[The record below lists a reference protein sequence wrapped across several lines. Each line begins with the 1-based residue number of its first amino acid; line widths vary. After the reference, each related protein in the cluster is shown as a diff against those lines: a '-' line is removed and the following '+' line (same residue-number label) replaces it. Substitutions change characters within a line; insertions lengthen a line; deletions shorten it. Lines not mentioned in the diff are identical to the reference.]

1 MTVRRI
7 AVVGSGQRVVQTALP
22 VLATLTERYELAG
35 VFSRRAKTISAGDAA
50 HDVEPLEALDAAR
63 MTEIDALY
71 LVVSKPAVP
80 EVLTRLAAAAPSGVD
95 LLIETPV
102 LLPRHLARVG
112 LLRAFRSVSV
122 TEDCLTLPLIDAARA
137 CAASGALGRV
147 RTVTLDRSGYAYHG
161 IAMLKALH
169 GAERVISARRVS
181 AGEGHWRRDYRFANG
196 ARGVVLEPRDY
207 SRGRLIVEGES
218 AVLCDHDRGA
228 TRDLAVEVEL
238 DAGVPAA
245 FRAGDARRDLDAAE
259 RSLMGEPGEGETPW
273 RWMDGMKRA
282 GFRRL
287 LLELAEGRAAY
298 PALAALDDALV
309 DYHLEKLGRYRSNPI
324 SSAGGLV
331 VGGLARGLKPAR
343 RDWTL
348 PEPLARALG

>member
-1 MTVRRI
+1 MRRI

-22 VLATLTERYELAG
+22 VLATLSERFELAG
-35 VFSRRAKTISAGDAA
+35 VFSRRAKTISARGAA
-50 HDVEPLEALDAAR
+50 YEVEPLEALDAAR

-80 EVLTRLAAAAPSGVD
+80 EVLTRLAAAGPSGVD

-102 LLPRHLARVG
+102 LLPRHMARVG
-112 LLRAFRSVSV
+112 VLRAFRSASV
-122 TEDCLTLPLIDAARA
+122 TEDCLTLPLVDAVRA

-147 RTVTLDRSGYAYHG
+147 HTVTLDRSGYAYHG

-169 GAERVISARRVS
+169 GTDRVVSARRVP
-181 AGEGHWRRDYRFANG
+181 AGEGQWRREYRFAGG
-196 ARGVVLEPRDY
+196 ARGVVLEPRDD
-207 SRGRLIVEGES
+207 SRGRLLVEGDD
-218 AVLCDHDRGA
+218 AALCDHDRGA
-228 TRDLAVEVEL
+228 PRDLGIEVEL
-238 DAGVPAA
+238 DDGVPTA
-245 FRAGDARRDLDAAE
+245 FRAGDARRALSAAE
-259 RSLMGEPGEGETPW
+259 QELMGEPAEGSTPW

-309 DYHLEKLGRYRSNPI
+309 DYHLEKLGRYRSNPV

-331 VGGLARGLKPAR
+331 MGGLARGLEPTWRGWALPA
-343 RDWTL
+343 
-348 PEPLARALG
+348 PLA

>member
-1 MTVRRI
+1 MNVRRI

-22 VLATLTERYELAG
+22 VLATLTDRFELAG
-35 VFSRRAKTISAGDAA
+35 VFSRRAKSISTGDAA
-50 HDVEPLEALDAAR
+50 YEVEPLEALDAAR

-80 EVLTRLAAAAPSGVD
+80 EVLTRLAAAGPSGVD

-102 LLPRHLARVG
+102 LLPRHMARVG
-112 LLRAFRSVSV
+112 LMRAFRSVSV
-122 TEDCLTLPLIDAARA
+122 TEDCLTLPLVDAVRA
-137 CAASGALGRV
+137 CTGSGALGRV
-147 RTVTLDRSGYAYHG
+147 HTVTLDRSGYAYHG
-161 IAMLKALH
+161 IAMLKALL
-169 GAERVISARRVS
+169 GADRVSSARRVS
-181 AGEGHWRRDYRFANG
+181 AGEGQWRRDYRFAGG

-207 SRGRLIVEGES
+207 SRGRLLVEGS
-218 AVLCDHDRGA
+218 AATLCDHDRGA
-228 TRDLAVEVEL
+228 TRDLGIEVEL
-238 DAGVPAA
+238 DAGVPSA
-245 FRAGDARRDLDAAE
+245 FRAGDARRVLDAAE
-259 RSLMGEPGEGETPW
+259 QGLMGEPGEGETPW

-298 PALAALDDALV
+298 PTLAALDDALV
-309 DYHLEKLGRYRSNPI
+309 DYHLEKLGRYRSNPL

-331 VGGLARGLKPAR
+331 MGGLARGLKPAR

-348 PEPLARALG
+348 PGPLA